1 MTNELISALI
11 SRRTTV
17 NWSIEITVDKQSKM
31 MVYSAYD
38 FVFSDVNLYLSK
50 LQEDDEGDDLEEVMT
65 KAKSNFSKL
74 EA

>member
-1 MTNELISALI
+1 
-11 SRRTTV
+11 
-17 NWSIEITVDKQSKM
+17 